1 MGNTGTCFHALYF
14 QPITDV
20 STWPFP
26 HRMTGM
32 TTFIALAGVWTSYTE
47 EAKADQKQERRGKME
62 PEKLSD
68 DSRISFLWRCD
79 RIPSLTLLSPCFIF
93 QMLVHDWLLEHG
105 PRVNRPSPAFQT
117 LSRRWGRTMGTRWRV
132 EEANECGWQSVPTWT
147 EHCHSNINKVVLAAY
162 IHMR

>member
-1 MGNTGTCFHALYF
+1 MGNTKTCSHALYF

-20 STWPFP
+20 STWPFL

-47 EAKADQKQERRGKME
+47 EAKADQTQERKGKME

-68 DSRISFLWRCD
+68 DSRISFLWRRD

-93 QMLVHDWLLEHG
+93 QILVHDWLLEHG
-105 PRVNRPSPAFQT
+105 PRVNSPRP
-117 LSRRWGRTMGTRWRV
+117 LSRLWAGGKGAPRGHGG
-132 EEANECGWQSVPTWT
+132 GWKKPT
-147 EHCHSNINKVVLAAY
+147 SAADNLCQPELSTA
-162 IHMR
+162 IQT